1 MSKIKK
7 NLFKDFYNNNKNN
20 NNNNNKNGKDNKETD
35 IKQKIKEKEKKIKLK
50 NLLLKRQYYM
60 RKEFEKRFK
69 NCNNNE
75 KINQFLEDMCIYGNV
90 AEREIEEN
98 PDKYMKVEEVFNTK
112 DGKLFCL
119 GLLGK
124 SLKNIGIKVFIEKN
138 DNNKSEGI
146 FGYEDYIKEEKKNEA
161 LTVFQFIASGYIN
174 KKKYIL
180 KFDFGEKE
188 TEELLNDIQKYNNFK
203 KELIE
208 KISNDYN
215 TPTNKI
221 IVTYPQK
228 GSLDIQVIFQSEE
241 FNNLDTEDFLN
252 KFKNEGIY
260 GQLNKLKT
268 IYEDMIMSACILK
281 KDAFDNQGNRFEGW
295 GEGECRGR
303 KEYYPPKGW
312 IGYGLKVLNEYEN
325 DIWIGMEN
333 VEGEWCV
340 AYHGIAGEKPSE
352 EVKKVVGKIVKK
364 GLKSGHNQMHSKC
377 PDCLHKGKVVGDGAY
392 CSALPEIARKFA
404 GKCNIKGEIYYVAFM
419 LRVNQSKIRQ
429 CNTCDD
435 SEGNYYWVL
444 NGTPDEIR
452 PYRILYKLKKNE

>member
-1 MSKIKK
+1 M
-7 NLFKDFYNNNKNN
+7 NN
-20 NNNNNKNGKDNKETD
+20 NKETD

-75 KINQFLEDMCIYGNV
+75 KINQFLEDMCIYGNI

-124 SLKNIGIKVFIEKN
+124 SLKNIGIKVVIEKN
-138 DNNKSEGI
+138 ENNKSEGI
-146 FGYEDYIKEEKKNEA
+146 FGYEDYIEEEKKNEA

-203 KELIE
+203 KELIK

-228 GSLDIQVIFQSEE
+228 GSLDIQVIFQSKE

-260 GQLNKLKT
+260 VQLNKLK
-268 IYEDMIMSACILK
+268 
-281 KDAFDNQGNRFEGW
+281 
-295 GEGECRGR
+295 
-303 KEYYPPKGW
+303 
-312 IGYGLKVLNEYEN
+312 
-325 DIWIGMEN
+325 
-333 VEGEWCV
+333 
-340 AYHGIAGEKPSE
+340 
-352 EVKKVVGKIVKK
+352 
-364 GLKSGHNQMHSKC
+364 
-377 PDCLHKGKVVGDGAY
+377 
-392 CSALPEIARKFA
+392 
-404 GKCNIKGEIYYVAFM
+404 
-419 LRVNQSKIRQ
+419 
-429 CNTCDD
+429 
-435 SEGNYYWVL
+435 
-444 NGTPDEIR
+444 
-452 PYRILYKLKKNE
+452 